1 MIINKINIIAFAGV
15 KNKVIEFNE
24 GINLIY
30 GENEKGKST
39 IQNFIRVWLYGM
51 NNKRSKDIKNNDRI
65 RFMPVDGD
73 TIKGELYVTHNE
85 RTYIIIRSF
94 GKTKKQDSSQ
104 IIDAETGE
112 EIPDIPKND
121 PGKYFLNVNG
131 ATFNKTL
138 FISQLGVAISKDKEE
153 EIIDKAANLL
163 DSDEENISVQKSFE
177 KLEAIKK
184 KITTTRKTGKLDLL
198 REKYNALVEERFEAY
213 RLAENSL
220 EEEQNLINLKENR
233 NDLRE
238 EIKNLN
244 IYKRY
249 LKKIKLQ
256 KEYEEIT
263 EYLKKKEELE
273 KKGRFIES
281 TLSSKNGLI
290 DENLLNDIK
299 EENSLY
305 FSILDMKNESERNL
319 NSKREIYNEKK
330 TENEDLLFLDNISN
344 NEKNNFIKNVME
356 QENIKEKINSYNNL
370 KKEIEILQS
379 NISSR
384 KEKIGDAINFENKV
398 EEVKYLLKRYEE
410 KLKELKF
417 NIENNKAEEV
427 PINKEKVRKQNNIM
441 KILTVL
447 LLLGLISTIVVKAD
461 IYISLIIGLALVF
474 SLLFLLINSKEV
486 KNNKSLESKE
496 NIIKSLQREID
507 EIEKEIFNYT
517 RLVKSSSY
525 EDFIRKLK
533 SYEEFALF
541 EGKEKIKISE
551 KSNQISLYNI
561 EELKETYNKNQ
572 NNLNK
577 VLDLSKTNDINE
589 VIYKISKYEEIN
601 KELLSLKIEIEKEEK
616 SIANIENELNIR
628 EKRIREKLAF
638 IGMEEIDLYDLEER
652 LIELREKIKE
662 REEIIRGLKTIEE
675 TYAALTKDKDI
686 DAIKEEVKEIISQD
700 INYNYTSEE
709 EIDIRISEKS
719 NELIELEKSIKD
731 IENKLEN
738 RYLGKR
744 RIPEIEEEIEE
755 VKESI
760 KNLETKKKSIELAIE
775 VMKESLR
782 EVRGNFTNIL
792 NSSVM
797 DYYSDLTNGEYNE
810 VMVSDNYE
818 MKVRQK
824 NDVLNAGMLSNG
836 ANDQLYLSLRLAF
849 IKMIYKNTEYPL
861 ILDDAFIQYDDIRLE
876 KALNLLSKID
886 IRQIIIFTCQK
897 REEEILKN
905 KGQEVNYIYL

>member
-1 MIINKINIIAFAGV
+1 MKRIVATIFYKYDLKQY
-15 KNKVIEFNE
+15 KN
-24 GINLIY
+24 
-30 GENEKGKST
+30 
-39 IQNFIRVWLYGM
+39 
-51 NNKRSKDIKNNDRI
+51 
-65 RFMPVDGD
+65 
-73 TIKGELYVTHNE
+73 
-85 RTYIIIRSF
+85 
-94 GKTKKQDSSQ
+94 
-104 IIDAETGE
+104 
-112 EIPDIPKND
+112 
-121 PGKYFLNVNG
+121 
-131 ATFNKTL
+131 
-138 FISQLGVAISKDKEE
+138 
-153 EIIDKAANLL
+153 
-163 DSDEENISVQKSFE
+163 
-177 KLEAIKK
+177 
-184 KITTTRKTGKLDLL
+184 
-198 REKYNALVEERFEAY
+198 
-213 RLAENSL
+213 
-220 EEEQNLINLKENR
+220 
-233 NDLRE
+233 
-238 EIKNLN
+238 
-244 IYKRY
+244 
-249 LKKIKLQ
+249 
-256 KEYEEIT
+256 
-263 EYLKKKEELE
+263 
-273 KKGRFIES
+273 
-281 TLSSKNGLI
+281 
-290 DENLLNDIK
+290 
-299 EENSLY
+299 
-305 FSILDMKNESERNL
+305 ILDILYLPTKQ
-319 NSKREIYNEKK
+319 IYDYMPL
-330 TENEDLLFLDNISN
+330 T
-344 NEKNNFIKNVME
+344 
-356 QENIKEKINSYNNL
+356 
-370 KKEIEILQS
+370 
-379 NISSR
+379 
-384 KEKIGDAINFENKV
+384 FENKV

-410 KLKELKF
+410 KLKQLKF

-474 SLLFLLINSKEV
+474 SLLFLLINSNEV